1 MDSPGFQLRTSESCE
16 NILEFKW
23 AKSLKDKA
31 ANFKRDIQNNKKVF
45 RPMLSEKYLFL
56 FRKCI
61 GFEIIIVKHLV
72 FSGVE

>member
-31 ANFKRDIQNNKKVF
+31 ADFKRNIQGVST
-45 RPMLSEKYLFL
+45 RCC
-56 FRKCI
+56 RKSTY
-61 GFEIIIVKHLV
+61 FYFASTLALEV
-72 FSGVE
+72 